1 MKPIYFMAQVE
12 MLGELAVARV
22 AAECMS
28 IEALLRLAA
37 GGAKWAGCWP
47 RRTTPGTP
55 PQEIAQHAQLLAAR
69 ASRLV
74 PGAACLHRALASRVW
89 LARRG
94 VSAQIVVG
102 FRKRAALEGHAWL
115 EISTPDGPIVLFR
128 GPADDYRESFREA
141 AA

>member
-1 MKPIYFMAQVE
+1 MKPIYFMAQTE
-12 MLGELAVARV
+12 MLTEVALARV

-37 GGAKWAGCWP
+37 EGAKWAGRLP
-47 RRTTPGTP
+47 RRATERPAED
-55 PQEIAQHAQLLAAR
+55 EIARLAELLAAR

-94 VSAQIVVG
+94 VQAQIVVG
-102 FRKRAALEGHAWL
+102 FRKRGVIEGHAWL
-115 EISTPDGPIVLFR
+115 EVSTPDGPLVLFR